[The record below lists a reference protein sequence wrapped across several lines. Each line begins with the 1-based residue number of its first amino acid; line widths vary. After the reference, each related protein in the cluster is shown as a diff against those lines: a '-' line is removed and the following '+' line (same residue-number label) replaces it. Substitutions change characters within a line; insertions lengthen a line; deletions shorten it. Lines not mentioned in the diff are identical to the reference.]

1 MAEEVIRMENAAGD
15 SVYADSVVS
24 DSVSS
29 EARWGIVL
37 VEDASAPSV
46 QSRSSVSSAY
56 SSGFSWIVAAM
67 TCLFLVIA
75 LRYRSNT
82 RYIRALL
89 RDMTGVRERGNV
101 FDETVRETSFLIL
114 LNLLWVVSSGV
125 LLAPY
130 AGSDSPTGAG
140 ACAVVSAIYTAAMSA
155 AYYCFGNVFSD
166 RRHASMWARGFL
178 SGQGLGAL
186 VLFPLSI
193 AQICYPGQGEIWAAI
208 ALGVLILVKCIFIW
222 KGFRIFLTQST
233 SLLLF
238 LYYLCSLE
246 IVPLILAYL
255 SARFICV
262 SLL

>member
-1 MAEEVIRMENAAGD
+1 MAEEVIRID
-15 SVYADSVVS
+15 SPAADSVS
-24 DSVSS
+24 ADSVSA

-37 VEDASAPSV
+37 VEDPSV
-46 QSRSSVSSAY
+46 AMWDARSRESSVYA
-56 SSGFSWIVAAM
+56 SGFSWIVSVQM
-67 TCLFLVIA
+67 CLFLVVA
-75 LRYRSNT
+75 SRYRSNT
-82 RYIRALL
+82 RYIRAIL

-130 AGSDSPTGAG
+130 AGSDAPIGAG
-140 ACAVVSAIYTAAMSA
+140 ACAVVSALYTSLMSA

-166 RRHASMWARGFL
+166 RRHASMWVRGFL

-186 VLFPLSI
+186 AIFPLSI
-193 AQICYPGQGEIWAAI
+193 AQICYPGLGEIWSSI
-208 ALGVLILVKCIFIW
+208 AVVVLVLVKCIFIW

-246 IVPLILAYL
+246 IVPLILAYF
-255 SARFICV
+255 SARFICA